1 MTNVRHLKSPTRESA
16 AAAAPAIRPA
26 ASSSSSAATRVP
38 AGRVTLR
45 QSLLGRRFLIV
56 TAPFGPFGRT
66 LADALQAEGAS
77 VARMLFN
84 AGDAASW
91 RRAGAVPYTGDVRRW
106 PQRLARLVQDQ
117 GLTDLIVFGEG
128 GPYNQGVLAQRDKLK
143 AIAAARAAQSDVE
156 ATGEVHDQ
164 RRAQAASDRV
174 ASGSA
179 PQQRAQAASSGAGT
193 RSVASGDA
201 GVPTHPLRIWVLENG
216 YFRPDWITV
225 EENGVNASS
234 GLPRNRAAYDPPV
247 PEILPTRPAGRILP
261 HHVVNISL
269 YHMVQP
275 LGRLVFRRYVYP
287 YTTSP
292 WLQFVGHVKRYLGL
306 ALASRSEADAEVI
319 RQRGPFFLA
328 CLQREG
334 DAQLLRYSHFADNT
348 AFLAE
353 VMTSFARHAPAEARL
368 VVKNHP
374 LDPGLVDLRRMTHV
388 LAVERGIADRVD
400 FIDGG
405 NLAQLCRASSG
416 MVVNNSS
423 AALSAMGFKTP
434 VKVLGEAFF
443 DFEGLTDQQPIDQF
457 WNRPTAPDD
466 ALFHRFRAH
475 VIARTQVNGN
485 YHEPKALKPTAK
497 ALARRFAA
505 AR

>member
-1 MTNVRHLKSPTRESA
+1 MTDVRQLQSLTRETASPARALTA
-16 AAAAPAIRPA
+16 AASTVAFVSPGRA
-26 ASSSSSAATRVP
+26 VP
-38 AGRVTLR
+38 G

-56 TAPFGPFGRT
+56 TAPFGPFGRA

-91 RRAGAVPYTGDVRRW
+91 RRSGAVPYTGDVRRW

-143 AIAAARAAQSDVE
+143 ALE
-156 ATGEVHDQ
+156 PGT
-164 RRAQAASDRV
+164 
-174 ASGSA
+174 
-179 PQQRAQAASSGAGT
+179 SS
-193 RSVASGDA
+193 V
-201 GVPTHPLRIWVLENG
+201 HPLRIWVLENG

-234 GLPRNRAAYDPPV
+234 SLPRDARAYDPPI

-275 LGRLVFRRYVYP
+275 LGRLMFRRYVYP
-287 YTTSP
+287 YTQSP
-292 WLQFVGHVKRYLGL
+292 WLQFVGHVKRFLGL
-306 ALASRSEADAEVI
+306 TFASRSEADAEVI
-319 RQRGPFFLA
+319 RARGPFFLA

-334 DAQLLRYSHFADNT
+334 DAQLLRYSPFADNT

-353 VMTSFARHAPAEARL
+353 VLTSFARHAPAGARL

-443 DFEGLTDQQPIDQF
+443 DFEGLADQKPLNTF
-457 WNRPTAPDD
+457 WTNPTPPDD

-485 YHEPKALKPTAK
+485 YHEPRALKPTAK

>member
-1 MTNVRHLKSPTRESA
+1 MADVRIPSRRATSDVA
-16 AAAAPAIRPA
+16 APGAPRTAVRRGPAAPA
-26 ASSSSSAATRVP
+26 V
-38 AGRVTLR
+38 GRFAPG
-45 QSLLGRRFLIV
+45 QSLKGRRFLIV
-56 TAPFGPFGRT
+56 TAPFGPFGRV
-66 LADALQAEGAS
+66 LAEQLAAEGAS

-84 AGDAASW
+84 AGDAAYW
-91 RRAGAVPYTGDVRRW
+91 RRSGAVPYTGDVRRW
-106 PQRLARLVQDQ
+106 PARLHRLVLDQ

-128 GPYNQGVLAQRDKLK
+128 GPYNQGVLSQATKLK
-143 AIAAARAAQSDVE
+143 AAAAARAASDE
-156 ATGEVHDQ
+156 W
-164 RRAQAASDRV
+164 RV
-174 ASGSA
+174 ASGEGTCA
-179 PQQRAQAASSGAGT
+179 PAPPRAQAERLREPSDSAGGN
-193 RSVASGDA
+193 AA
-201 GVPTHPLRIWVLENG
+201 HPLRIWVLENG

-234 GLPRNRAAYDPPV
+234 GLPRDRHAYDPPI

-261 HHVVNISL
+261 HHVINISL
-269 YHMVQP
+269 YHVAQP

-287 YTTSP
+287 YTQSP
-292 WLQFVGHVKRYLGL
+292 WLQFIGHVRRYLSL
-306 ALASRSEADAEVI
+306 TLRPAAESDAGVI
-319 RQRGPFFLA
+319 RARGPFFIA

-334 DAQLLRYSHFADNT
+334 DAQLLRYSHYADNT

-353 VMTSFARHAPAEARL
+353 VLSSFARHAPADARL

-374 LDPGLVDLRRMTHV
+374 LDPGLVDLARMTHI

-405 NLAQLCRASSG
+405 NLAALCRASQG

-423 AALSAMGFKTP
+423 AALSALGFSTP

-443 DFEGLTDQQPIDQF
+443 DIEGLTDQAPIDTF
-457 WNRPTAPDD
+457 WARPTPPDD
-466 ALFHRFRAH
+466 ALFNRFKAH

-485 YHEPKALKPTAK
+485 YHEPRALKPTAK
-497 ALARRFAA
+497 ALARKFAA